1 MALLDAAQ
9 LRAQGRGAQVERRT
23 LAGKLL
29 ELDEGAIKCRA
40 ECAVLC
46 LRLLSARLGDCG
58 ALDGDCALL
67 RGRTRVP
74 LGARRL

>member
-1 MALLDAAQ
+1 MARLDAAQ
-9 LRAQGRGAQVERRT
+9 LSAQGRGASVERRT
-23 LAGKLL
+23 LAGKLID
-29 ELDEGAIKCRA
+29 LDEGAIECGA

-67 RGRTRVP
+67 RGRVRVS

>member
-1 MALLDAAQ
+1 MARLDAAQ
-9 LRAQGRGAQVERRT
+9 LSAQGRGAPMERRT
-23 LAGKLL
+23 LADELA

-40 ECAVLC
+40 ECVVLC
-46 LRLLSARLGDCG
+46 LRLLSAHLGGCG

-67 RGRTRVP
+67 RGRARVP